1 MFSRLFKI
9 LIDSVSSVT
18 KVNQWE
24 NISKDLVKSQ
34 ITGYSGVIRTEP
46 THTAPKYKEG
56 QLVTI
61 RYHHKWPHLH
71 KEVGIVLQVTDYTHN
86 QGLSVNFYEVL
97 VGEQRINLIE
107 RYLDECETEN

>member
-1 MFSRLFKI
+1 MFTRLFKI

-24 NISKDLVKSQ
+24 NISKDLLKSQ
-34 ITGYSGVIRTEP
+34 ITGYNDLVRTEP
-46 THTAPKYKEG
+46 THSAPKYQEG
-56 QLVTI
+56 QLVMI
-61 RYHHKWPHLH
+61 KYHWKWPHLH

-97 VGEQRINLIE
+97 VGDEKITLIE
-107 RYLDECETEN
+107 RYLDECKT

>member
-9 LIDSVSSVT
+9 LIDSVTSVT

-24 NISKDLVKSQ
+24 NISKDLLKSQ
-34 ITGYSGVIRTEP
+34 ITGYSEVIRTEP

-56 QLVTI
+56 QLVAI
-61 RYHHKWPHLH
+61 KYHHKWPHLH
-71 KEVGIVLQVTDYTHN
+71 KEVGIILQVTDYTHN

-97 VGEQRINLIE
+97 VGEKKINLIE
-107 RYLDECETEN
+107 RYLDDCETEN